1 MPADSVDEAVL
12 RARDVRAR
20 LGGAEILRGVD
31 LEVPRSYVLG
41 VLGPSGAGKST
52 LFRTLVGELAPS
64 AGSVWLDGREVTRE
78 PLWRRARAGL
88 GYVPQTPSVL
98 QDLTVADNIRT
109 FERVAHAACRPVA
122 ERAAEVE
129 LEDRLEV
136 RAGEL
141 SGGERRRLELLRAL
155 VAEPRVLVCDE
166 PLTGVDPAGAGRLG
180 KLLRRQADR
189 GMAIVLADHRIGE
202 ALAMCD
208 RAVLLVDGRVELSAD
223 PEEFSDHPAV
233 RRRYLG

>member
-1 MPADSVDEAVL
+1 MSDSVL
-12 RARDVRAR
+12 RARDVHAR

-31 LEVPRSYVLG
+31 IDVPSRSVIG

-52 LFRTLVGELAPS
+52 LFRVLVGELAPS
-64 AGSVWLDGREVTRE
+64 AGSVWLDGRDVTRL
-78 PLWRRARAGL
+78 PLWRRARSGL

-98 QDLTVADNIRT
+98 MELSVADNIRT
-109 FERVAHAACRPVA
+109 FERVARVRSRPPA

-129 LEDRLEV
+129 LEGQLDV

-155 VAEPRVLVCDE
+155 IAEPAVLVLDE
-166 PLTGVDPAGAGRLG
+166 PLTGVDPAAAGRLG
-180 KLLRRQADR
+180 KLLRSQSER
-189 GMAIVLADHRIGE
+189 GMAIVVADHRIRE
-202 ALAMCD
+202 ALAICD
-208 RAVLLVDGRVELSAD
+208 RALLLVDGRIELSSEPDA
-223 PEEFSDHPAV
+223 FSDHPAV